1 MTDVRSIYMR
11 LKKYTDYALR
21 VLIYVN
27 SKEEG
32 ELTSIKEISETFG
45 ISQNHLSKIVYQ
57 LGQLELLHTIRGRN
71 GGIALSKSPEDINIG
86 HVVRMMEDDFV
97 MMECFDRDTNT
108 CVITPSCKLKH
119 VLNDALIAFLRVL
132 DQYTLNDLTANKDEL
147 RDLMD
152 INS

>member
-1 MTDVRSIYMR
+1 MR

-32 ELTSIKEISETFG
+32 ELASIKEISETFG

-57 LGQLELLHTIRGRN
+57 LGQCGLLKTIRGRN
-71 GGIALSKSPEDINIG
+71 GGIALSKAPETINVG
-86 HVVRMMEDDFV
+86 HVVRMMEDDFA
-97 MMECFDRDTNT
+97 MMECFDRDVNS

-119 VLNDALIAFLRVL
+119 VLNDALIAFLKVL
-132 DQYTLNDLTANKDEL
+132 DQYSLKDLTTNKDEL
-147 RDLMD
+147 RVLMD
-152 INS
+152 ISS

>member
-1 MTDVRSIYMR
+1 MR

-32 ELTSIKEISETFG
+32 ELASIKEISETFN

-57 LGQLELLHTIRGRN
+57 LGQFGLIKTIRGRN
-71 GGIALSKSPEDINIG
+71 GGIVLAEAPDKINIG

-97 MMECFDRDTNT
+97 MMECFDKDVNT

-119 VLNDALIAFLRVL
+119 VLNDALIAFLKVL
-132 DQYTLNDLTANKDEL
+132 DQYTLKDLTANKDEL

-152 INS
+152 ISS